1 MSALL
6 QQVLAAKRQRRL
18 ALAALPFPEK
28 VRIVEQLRQTLAE
41 VRAAAPHGKTREATA
56 HTGTASLEL

>member
-28 VRIVEQLRQTLAE
+28 VRIVEQLRQTLAN
-41 VRAAAPHGKTREATA
+41 TRGGTTRQNPRGDGA
-56 HTGTASLEL
+56 HRNSFP